1 MRIPSLAPLILP
13 SARKETQ
20 CLAILALLGETA
32 KAFASLGVALGAPQ
46 SDALQLPRF
55 DIVRLELAR
64 TFEDIQRVPRPAE
77 ADKCP
82 RRRAQRLEFEHA
94 VWCLLSEHQN
104 VAGPLL
110 ASRHLDAAPPRL
122 QRLPELVDVA
132 DFDGLPVRLSE
143 VGELLIDRARPS
155 PAPGAEGRLD

>member
-1 MRIPSLAPLILP
+1 
-13 SARKETQ
+13 
-20 CLAILALLGETA
+20 
-32 KAFASLGVALGAPQ
+32 
-46 SDALQLPRF
+46 DALQLPRF

-82 RRRAQRLEFEHA
+82 RRRAQRLELEHA
-94 VWCLLSEHQN
+94 VWRLLGEHQN

-110 ASRHLDAAPPRL
+110 APRHLDAALPRL

-155 PAPGAEGRLD
+155 PAPSAEGRLDCFLESIALGFDKVWIEPSAFQRIALHALTRDIKRQPVAEGI